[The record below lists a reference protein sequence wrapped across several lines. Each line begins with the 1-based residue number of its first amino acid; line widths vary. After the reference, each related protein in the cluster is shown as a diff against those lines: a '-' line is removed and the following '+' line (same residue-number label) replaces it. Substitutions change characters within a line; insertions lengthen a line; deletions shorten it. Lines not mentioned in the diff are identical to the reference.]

1 MQSRIFGSYDVSC
14 QYILESFNLGQ
25 GKEAE
30 EYFEEQCNEKQKV
43 SASA

>member
-1 MQSRIFGSYDVSC
+1 MQSRIFGSYVSC

-25 GKEAE
+25 GKEAQ
-30 EYFEEQCNEKQKV
+30 EYYEEQCNEKQEG